1 MGYIPTMGSLFSGI
15 GGFEIA
21 AQWHGCKVLWQSEIE
36 PWAVQLLQKRFPD
49 AVQLG
54 DIKNIDGSKISP
66 VDFITFGSPCKDMSV
81 AGKRAGLDGER
92 SGLFYQAVRII
103 KEMRKATNGE
113 YPKYIIWEN
122 VGGSLSSNK
131 GNDFRTVLEEI
142 TEAKIPMPK
151 SGRWANAGMVRGG
164 ECDVSWR
171 VLDAQYWGVPQ
182 RRKRIYL
189 VGDYRGQRSA
199 EILFKPEGVSRYP
212 APCSKSWEETAA
224 DIRTSIKEAVRTI
237 LNDQGGSQ
245 INVEQTDRAPTHGHL
260 PVVVYGIC
268 SQNSNSMKS
277 DNPYSGIYEAETIRT
292 LDLNGGN
299 PCCNQGGMAVC
310 VPIYALQ
317 GNMIGRRD
325 KNGPKGDGITEN
337 TSYTL
342 TATDIHA
349 VAMPIM
355 LESHPNDS
363 RMNIDDSGRVQTLT
377 QRMGTG
383 GGNVPFVMIP
393 VYSID
398 CRNFVI
404 GDKSATLQAKDN
416 GGYSLNYQN
425 PVLMPIYATD
435 RAAYNQG
442 KNARFDIS
450 IKADDVIQTVV
461 AKGPNAV
468 AIPIFSFYPQM
479 KAESQCFI
487 ENIANTVVNGTNPGF
502 QNGVAIPLIIFQGQ
516 ASQSAGLSESSKRSP
531 AIQVRK
537 QADICCPMFFMQGEL
552 TYIVRRLTPSECAKL
567 QGFPADW
574 HEGIVNEKGK
584 ILPDTAAYKGYGNAV
599 ATVCAEYPVANVIKE
614 IIKEHENNVQSIS

>member
-66 VDFITFGSPCKDMSV
+66 VDFITFGSPCQDMSV

-245 INVEQTDRAPTHGHL
+245 INVEQTDRAPTLRAQIHGHL

-277 DNPYSGIYEAETIRT
+277 DNPYSGIYEAET
-292 LDLNGGN
+292 
-299 PCCNQGGMAVC
+299 
-310 VPIYALQ
+310 
-317 GNMIGRRD
+317 
-325 KNGPKGDGITEN
+325 
-337 TSYTL
+337 
-342 TATDIHA
+342 
-349 VAMPIM
+349 MPIM
-355 LESHPNDS
+355 LENHPNDS
-363 RMNIDDSGRVQTLT
+363 RINIDDSGKVQTLT

-383 GGNVPFVMIP
+383 GNNVPMVM
-393 VYSID
+393 
-398 CRNFVI
+398 
-404 GDKSATLQAKDN
+404 
-416 GGYSLNYQN
+416 
-425 PVLMPIYATD
+425 MPIYTLNERQYAL
-435 RAAYNQG
+435 
-442 KNARFDIS
+442 
-450 IKADDVIQTVV
+450 TV
-461 AKGPNAV
+461 
-468 AIPIFSFYPQM
+468 S
-479 KAESQCFI
+479 
-487 ENIANTVVNGTNPGF
+487 ENTANTLTSTDYKGTQMLF
-502 QNGVAIPLIIFQGQ
+502 
-516 ASQSAGLSESSKRSP
+516 
-531 AIQVRK
+531 IQ
-537 QADICCPMFFMQGEL
+537 DEPN
-552 TYIVRRLTPSECAKL
+552 YIVRRLTTSECAKI
-567 QGFPADW
+567 QGFPPNW
-574 HEGIVNEKGK
+574 HEGIINEKGK
-584 ILPDTAAYKGYGNAV
+584 TMPDTATYKGYGNAV